1 MTEKVEFPLANC
13 ELRSFV
19 GEDARLY
26 LSLEVVEIGSPV
38 GDELVVRVEGAPMN
52 PSDLGSMLG
61 GVSADAFRLTDN
73 GGLVADIPEA
83 DFGRLS
89 ERVGQSIGVGLEGM
103 GTVVAAGELA
113 QHLVGNVVAMVG
125 GGMYTQYR
133 KINAGD

>member
-73 GGLVADIPEA
+73 DK
-83 DFGRLS
+83 
-89 ERVGQSIGVGLEGM
+89 SI
-103 GTVVAAGELA
+103 
-113 QHLVGNVVAMVG
+113 
-125 GGMYTQYR
+125 
-133 KINAGD
+133 KP